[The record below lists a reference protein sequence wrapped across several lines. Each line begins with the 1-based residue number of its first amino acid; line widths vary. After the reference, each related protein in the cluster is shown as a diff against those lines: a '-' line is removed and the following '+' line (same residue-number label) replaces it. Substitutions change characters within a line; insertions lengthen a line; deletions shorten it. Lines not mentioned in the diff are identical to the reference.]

1 MPAAAEAAAGRK
13 PGGPQA
19 PRAGNLLGILE
30 KRVNV
35 RNKILVFGDSI
46 TYGQRDLELGGWVNR
61 LRLALANDS
70 SIPGCHV
77 FNMGISGQTTG
88 EVLERL
94 DRECRGR
101 VLEGFRNIIILAAGI
116 NDTQILNGEILVG
129 EDEFRGNVRG
139 LIAQAK
145 SNADRVI
152 YVGLTPVKE
161 SATNPWDRVSSWR
174 NCRIERYDAI
184 IQEVCAEE
192 DVRYI
197 RMYDLIDPET
207 NKDGLHPSEE
217 SHELM
222 ACVMKSVLDDYLK
235 GRKR

>member
-1 MPAAAEAAAGRK
+1 MIK
-13 PGGPQA
+13 
-19 PRAGNLLGILE
+19 
-30 KRVNV
+30 
-35 RNKILVFGDSI
+35 NKILVFGDSI

-88 EVLERL
+88 EILERL

-101 VLEGFRNIIILAAGI
+101 VLEGFNNIIILAAGI
-116 NDTQILNGEILVG
+116 NDTKIKDGELLVG

-139 LIAQAK
+139 LIAAARR
-145 SNADRVI
+145 NADHVI
-152 YVGLTPVKE
+152 YVGLTPVRE
-161 SATNPWDRVSSWR
+161 SATNPWNEESSWR
-174 NCRIERYDAI
+174 NHIIERYDTI
-184 IQEVCAEE
+184 IQEVCAEG

-207 NKDGLHPSEE
+207 NQDGLHPSEE

-222 ACVMKSVLDDYLK
+222 AAVMKSVLEGYMK
-235 GRKR
+235 RKRRAR